1 MAEDKADLQKT
12 LTEYEYYKGQ
22 IEALQEGV
30 GMIDMSIG
38 QLESTIESLNGASAL
53 KEGNEILI
61 PVGSESFLSAKI
73 IDTETAIV
81 GIGAGVAV
89 RTGIKEAVAEL
100 DNRKKEL
107 EGIRKERSEALEKV
121 MAAAQKMAP
130 KLQEMISQAEKRG

>member
-1 MAEDKADLQKT
+1 MAEEKADLEKT
-12 LTEYEYYKGQ
+12 LTEYEYYKGH
-22 IEALQEGV
+22 IEALQESV
-30 GMIDMSIG
+30 GMIDASIA

-61 PVGSESFLSAKI
+61 PVGSESFLSASI

-89 RTGIKEAVAEL
+89 RTGIKEAVVEL
-100 DNRKKEL
+100 GNRKNEL
-107 EGIRKERSEALEKV
+107 EGVRKERLEALENV

-130 KLQEMISQAEKRG
+130 KIQEMMSRAEKRG